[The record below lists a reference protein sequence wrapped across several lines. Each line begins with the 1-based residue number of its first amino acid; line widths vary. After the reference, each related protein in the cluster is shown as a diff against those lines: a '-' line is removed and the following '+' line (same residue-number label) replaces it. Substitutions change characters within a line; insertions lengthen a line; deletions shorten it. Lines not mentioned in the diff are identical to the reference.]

1 MSYLENYRKSGLTS
15 CNMQGAR
22 EGRARPHKVLE
33 ASVRDLGLVL
43 REPGNNGRARQ
54 GEKRVRFT
62 LGSGI

>member
-1 MSYLENYRKSGLTS
+1 
-15 CNMQGAR
+15 MQGAR

-33 ASVRDLGLVL
+33 ASVRNLGLVL
-43 REPGNNGRARQ
+43 REPGNNGRAWQ